1 MKLYYSPGACSL
13 GIHVLLEEIG
23 KPYDLEQ
30 TNLRLPPPERS
41 VTPVNPKA
49 RVPTLVRD
57 DGSVLTEYPAI
68 ALWLARSNPDA
79 KLMPEDLEGEVR
91 TVEAMDYCV
100 STLHMQGFARLFQAA
115 YRAKGP
121 EDKENISQTAR
132 DILGRAFPRVEAMLD
147 GKEWLTGSYSAA
159 DSALFYVCRWAG
171 DMNVELSPHMAAH
184 FARMN
189 ARPAVQRTL
198 TQEGLA

>member
-23 KPYDLEQ
+23 KPYELAKVDLSQ
-30 TNLRLPPPERS
+30 PPAERS

-57 DGSVLTEYPAI
+57 DNTVLTEYPAI
-68 ALWLARSNPDA
+68 ALWLARTNPDA

-100 STLHMQGFARLFQAA
+100 STVHMQGFSRIFAAR
-115 YRAKGP
+115 RAKTP
-121 EDKENISQTAR
+121 EEGESMTAAGKEIVA
-132 DILGRAFPRVEAMLD
+132 RAFARVDAILS
-147 GKEWLTGSYSAA
+147 GKEWLTGTYSAA
-159 DSALFYVCRWAG
+159 NSALFYVSNWAKALG
-171 DMNVELSPHMAAH
+171 VETPAHVAAH
-184 FARMN
+184 FARMQ
-189 ARPAVQRTL
+189 ARPAVQATL
-198 TQEGLA
+198 KQEGLA